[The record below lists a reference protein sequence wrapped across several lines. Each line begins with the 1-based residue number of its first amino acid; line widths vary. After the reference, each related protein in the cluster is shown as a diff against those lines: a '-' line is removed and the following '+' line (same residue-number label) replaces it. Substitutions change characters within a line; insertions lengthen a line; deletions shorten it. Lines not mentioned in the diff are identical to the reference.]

1 MYNVLNGIAEAVAR
15 QKLGAAGGV
24 ITLQASS
31 GEVAVLETPI
41 DSLGSKLGTAQSKK
55 DAFAGKWMDKRGGIA
70 HQNRVVVSGS
80 RCVMP
85 ETAD

>member
-1 MYNVLNGIAEAVAR
+1 MHNVLNRIAEAVAR

-55 DAFAGKWMDKRGGIA
+55 DAFTGERVDKRGGIA
-70 HQNRVVVSGS
+70 HQNRAVISGS
-80 RCVMP
+80 LCVMP